1 MKLPDEP
8 FEAFDYVLCS
18 GERCDHCVHI
28 RSYFSDL
35 RSLCEQLKEDAERYR
50 WMRDNATLDSEE
62 DLQREGTQNWSFP
75 NVERTWFKAAVI
87 YQTLDAAIDAAR
99 KESDDKA

>member
-50 WMRDNATLDSEE
+50 WLRGNRVKFGKDFGIYEITIDAG
-62 DLQREGTQNWSFP
+62 QFREHW
-75 NVERTWFKAAVI
+75 
-87 YQTLDAAIDAAR
+87 DAAIDAAR